1 MKIPVL
7 VLLLLPVSLLAVG
20 QSRLDLGLKRELDS
34 IYAVDQKWRVLLF
47 DPRVN
52 RKPDSIA
59 AALGVRKDEL
69 FAYISRRMVQTDS
82 SNQVRM
88 RAILKQYGYPGK
100 SLVGTPTNEAAWSVI
115 QHSQDI
121 GTYLPLIK
129 TAAKRGELPFYLY
142 GQMLD
147 RQLMREGKE
156 QVYGTQAMG
165 YSITNPATGKRE
177 GQPPFMWPIKDAA
190 KVNELRKNSG
200 FLTTVEQVAASL
212 GIAYRVLTL
221 KDVAQMP
228 KN

>member
-1 MKIPVL
+1 MKVLVL

-20 QSRLDLGLKRELDS
+20 QSRLDLGLKKELDS

-47 DPRVN
+47 DPRVS

-129 TAAKRGELPFYLY
+129 TAAKRGELPFYWY

-165 YSITNPATGKRE
+165 YSITTPATGKRE

-190 KVNELRKNSG
+190 KVNELRKSSG

-212 GIAYRVLTL
+212 GISYSVLTL

-228 KN
+228 KE

>member
-1 MKIPVL
+1 MKILVL

-59 AALGVRKDEL
+59 AALSVRKDEL

-129 TAAKRGELPFYLY
+129 TAAKRGELPCYLC

-147 RQLMREGKE
+147 RQLMRDGKE

-165 YSITNPATGKRE
+165 YSTTNPATGKRE

-200 FLTTVEQVAASL
+200 FLTTVEQVATSL

>member
-1 MKIPVL
+1 MKKLVL
-7 VLLLLPVSLLAVG
+7 VLLLLPTSLLAVA
-20 QSRLDLGLKRELDS
+20 QSRLNPGLKRELDS
-34 IYAVDQKWRVLLF
+34 IHAVDQKWRTLLF

-59 AALGVRKDEL
+59 AALGATRESL
-69 FAYISRRMVQTDS
+69 PNYIPTQMLRTDS
-82 SNQVRM
+82 TNQVRV

-121 GTYLPLIK
+121 KTYLPLIR

-147 RQLMREGKE
+147 RQLMRDGKE
-156 QVYGTQAMG
+156 QLYGTQAMG
-165 YSITNPATGKRE
+165 YSRTNPATGLRE
-177 GQPPFMWPIKDAA
+177 GQPPFIWPIKNAA
-190 KVNELRKNSG
+190 RVNELRKKAG
-200 FLTTVEQVAASL
+200 FLTTVEQVATSL
-212 GIAYRVLTL
+212 GIPYRVVTL
-221 KDVAQMP
+221 EEVARMP